1 MHGIQSAVEGTLNV
15 LRQAV
20 AAGIHKAV
28 VTSSWAT
35 LLDRKSPGVRLEERT
50 MNQFSLADNKDAF
63 TGITFT
69 EKSESNGFRKAI

>member
-28 VTSSWAT
+28 VPSSWAT
-35 LLDRKSPGVRLEERT
+35 LLARKSPGIQSDSDLLI
-50 MNQFSLADNKDAF
+50 SLL
-63 TGITFT
+63 
-69 EKSESNGFRKAI
+69 